1 LPLGTVASYEFAE
14 EFAMRSTRMNRIP
27 GLPAGRG
34 RSESGQALVE
44 FAVVIPVFVLIL
56 LAGADLLTAI
66 SAKHNIEYVAEETAS
81 CIANNGSN
89 CVNSSGPQP
98 QSYAQQ
104 VAASLG
110 LTNTGALTATSS
122 SCGSLCTAVTV
133 TYPAAP
139 LFAGFF
145 PSVTLHS
152 TAQHTIPGS

>member
-1 LPLGTVASYEFAE
+1 
-14 EFAMRSTRMNRIP
+14 MRPTRMTRIP
-27 GLPAGRG
+27 GLPAGPR
-34 RSESGQALVE
+34 RSERGQALVE
-44 FAVVIPVFVLIL
+44 FAIVIPVIVLIL

-81 CIANNGSN
+81 CIANGGSS

-98 QSYAQQ
+98 QPYAQQ

-110 LTNTGALTATSS
+110 LTNTAALTATSS

-145 PSVTLHS
+145 PSITMHS
-152 TAQHTIPGS
+152 TAQHTVPGS